1 MTFDGNGGTSP
12 AAQTTKGGKLT
23 SLPTST
29 QSGYSFN
36 GWYTAKTGGNKITLD
51 TVFTAS
57 VTVYARWTKNGGDGG
72 SSGGGG
78 DNTPTRYTL
87 TFETN
92 GGSAIGKITED
103 YGKTIDLSGYL
114 PTREGY
120 DFNGWYSDKELT
132 RKITEVKLNGN
143 KTIYAGWT
151 ERNTNPDTGTENPGT
166 GTGNPFTDVKETDW
180 FYKSVMFVYEK
191 GLMAGT
197 SATTFSPN
205 SNATRA
211 QLAVI
216 FYRMEGKPKV
226 EGQNSFTDV
235 EYGPGT
241 AWYYDAVTWAEQSGV
256 VSGYGNGKF
265 GPGDPVTRE
274 QLAAIFYRYAQYK
287 GYDVTATGSLD
298 RFTDKD
304 KVSQWAQQ
312 PLIWA
317 VSSGIVNGTG
327 DNQLSPQGTATR
339 AQIAAMLQ
347 RFIEKYQLKPT
358 TTPAG
363 TTAWTDQTTPPA
375 DVKSPQT
382 GDNGAAGAA
391 DTGAAESTAD
401 TADMADVSY
410 SQKLAANVA
419 SPLAD
424 NNGGSISPWE
434 VTGLCALPAA
444 LIVGTAAA
452 VIIKRR
458 RKMKA
463 GTAA

>member
-1 MTFDGNGGTSP
+1 MVMNVRLVNVGTNN
-12 AAQTTKGGKLT
+12 KGVV
-23 SLPTST
+23 P
-29 QSGYSFN
+29 
-36 GWYTAKTGGNKITLD
+36 
-51 TVFTAS
+51 
-57 VTVYARWTKNGGDGG
+57 
-72 SSGGGG
+72 
-78 DNTPTRYTL
+78 
-87 TFETN
+87 
-92 GGSAIGKITED
+92 
-103 YGKTIDLSGYL
+103 
-114 PTREGY
+114 
-120 DFNGWYSDKELT
+120 
-132 RKITEVKLNGN
+132 
-143 KTIYAGWT
+143 
-151 ERNTNPDTGTENPGT
+151 
-166 GTGNPFTDVKETDW
+166 

-197 SATTFSPN
+197 SVTTFSPN

-226 EGQNSFTDV
+226 EGRNSFTDV

-265 GPGDPVTRE
+265 GPGDPITRE

-304 KVSQWAQQ
+304 KVSEWAQQ

-363 TTAWTDQTTPPA
+363 TTAWTDQTTPPT

-424 NNGGSISPWE
+424 SNGGSISPWE

-458 RKMKA
+458 RKTKA